1 MSCKNHAAGCNFSG
15 SLEDV
20 IVQEE
25 DCPYRSVKCV
35 VLSCYRDISFNGL
48 EDHMAREHPNMSN
61 GDWEIVRPVTLFF
74 RTLNHISFF
83 MIYIALRLVQM
94 PLVVLASSLW
104 LLTTPADAA
113 ITSRPLQITADIVAI
128 IVAIMVSIMPTP

>member
-1 MSCKNHAAGCNFSG
+1 
-15 SLEDV
+15 
-20 IVQEE
+20 
-25 DCPYRSVKCV
+25 
-35 VLSCYRDISFNGL
+35 
-48 EDHMAREHPNMSN
+48 MSN

>member
-48 EDHMAREHPNMSN
+48 EDHMAREHSNMST
-61 GDWEIVRPVTLFF
+61 GDWEIIRPVSCLFYS
-74 RTLNHISFF
+74 TLN
-83 MIYIALRLVQM
+83 
-94 PLVVLASSLW
+94 PVLH
-104 LLTTPADAA
+104 DFNC
-113 ITSRPLQITADIVAI
+113 
-128 IVAIMVSIMPTP
+128 